1 MSLKKRTVHIGK
13 KTMWRWGQKLGWCS
27 YNQRKTKSCWQPPKT
42 KKKAKNRLFL
52 STSRRTNPDNDLN
65 ADFCLHNCD
74 RLNLYCFNPPSLWWI
89 KFVMADLGHKYSRRG
104 GVTDSDYHWLYSK
117 KKIEILNLK
126 IKKGTWP

>member
-89 KFVMADLGHKYSRRG
+89 KFVMADLGHKYSR
-104 GVTDSDYHWLYSK
+104 
-117 KKIEILNLK
+117 KIIGKERRCYWFRLSLVVFKEENRN
-126 IKKGTWP
+126 IKFKD